1 MSEAPGAGGEGPG
14 SIGTALG
21 FAVAGWVLFAITG
34 PIALVITWFADCAI
48 DACPVA
54 TDLDRAV
61 YSFDVIAWLAFPVL
75 AFLAYRGRR
84 WASGGILAIGVAI
97 TAQAVASMAGSGAF
111 GGFGIV
117 LPSGALIGGGGF
129 LALGGLSRAG
139 RGRLP
144 VVGSE
149 LAGLGCL
156 SVVVAVLA
164 LQGVLAGVGGPIAGA
179 TLFVAAILVLITILA
194 FVNRDRPRPARPRPA
209 RRRGRRG

>member
-1 MSEAPGAGGEGPG
+1 MSGTAGTEGEDPG
-14 SIGTALG
+14 SFGTALG
-21 FAVAGWVLFAITG
+21 FAVAGWVLFVITG
-34 PIALVITWFADCAI
+34 PIALVITWFGDCAI

-54 TDLDRAV
+54 TDVDRAV
-61 YSFDVIAWLAFPVL
+61 YTFDVLAWLAFPVL

-84 WASGGILAIGVAI
+84 WASAGILAIGVAI
-97 TAQAVASMAGSGAF
+97 TAQAVASMAGSDAF

-129 LALGGLSRAG
+129 LALGGLGRAG
-139 RGRLP
+139 RGRMP

-164 LQGVLAGVGGPIAGA
+164 LQGVVAGVGGPIAGA
-179 TLFVAAILVLITILA
+179 ALLIAAILVLITILA
-194 FVNRDRPRPARPRPA
+194 FVNRDRPRPDRRGPGR
-209 RRRGRRG
+209 RRRG